1 MSVLDR
7 VKAFLPRIEAA
18 NNELVERINREGA
31 QSVRI
36 DGDICDPALPSD
48 DAKKTKKKAL
58 IEEIN
63 TDIPQDTNDSNNN
76 DDEEVIS
83 DNEDVTADGKKII
96 NLEFAL
102 GNFDNTIIAQMED
115 EKEKEEEK

>member
-18 NNELVERINREGA
+18 NNELAERIEREGA

-36 DGDICDPALPSD
+36 DGDISDPAVQAD
-48 DAKKTKKKAL
+48 TDNKEKKKVL
-58 IEEIN
+58 IEEVSSDN
-63 TDIPQDTNDSNNN
+63 PLDVN
-76 DDEEVIS
+76 DDNDNEVIS
-83 DNEDVTADGKKII
+83 DSEDNGDEGKKII
-96 NLEFAL
+96 NFEFAL

-115 EKEKEEEK
+115 EKEKEKDEE

>member
-18 NNELVERINREGA
+18 NNELAERIEREGA

-36 DGDICDPALPSD
+36 DGDISDPAVQVD
-48 DAKKTKKKAL
+48 TDNKEKKKVL
-58 IEEIN
+58 IEEVS
-63 TDIPQDTNDSNNN
+63 TDNPLDMN
-76 DDEEVIS
+76 DDNDNEVIS
-83 DNEDVTADGKKII
+83 DSEEGKKII
-96 NLEFAL
+96 NFEFAL

-115 EKEKEEEK
+115 EKEKEKDEE